1 MYLVHAALRPPAPG
15 IQLPPHAGELVR
27 ALATSSDSSSAGS
40 DVRAWGPV
48 EHVSAHPH
56 ALPDPTLGVY
66 LIADSLNEAERRTE
80 ALCRHAFEEVPAL
93 WGWTLGRVGAPLVTP
108 YYEHLLAA
116 ASGRAGRNG
125 PGPVPSS

>member
-1 MYLVHAALRPPAPG
+1 MYLVHAALRAPAPG
-15 IQLPPHAGELVR
+15 AQLPPHAGELIR
-27 ALATSSDSSSAGS
+27 AFASASASASATADAC
-40 DVRAWGPV
+40 GPV

-66 LIADSLNEAERRTE
+66 LLADSLNEAERRTE
-80 ALCRHAFEEVPAL
+80 ALCRRAFEEVPAL
-93 WGWTLGRVGAPLVTP
+93 WGWTVGRVGAPLVTP